1 MIIRGSETVIIVRK
15 TETGSTDEYGLPVV
29 NTENIVVKNCLIAL
43 NSSSEDETENRNP
56 EDIVLR
62 VYLPSGTVIEEEDTF
77 IIRNTHFVKDSIP
90 FDWGINPFQGFAAG
104 VELVV
109 RKRNG

>member
-15 TETGSTDEYGLPVV
+15 TESENTDEYGIPV
-29 NTENIVVKNCLIAL
+29 TTTQNIVVKNCLIAL

-56 EDIVLR
+56 EDIKLKVF
-62 VYLPSGTVIEEEDTF
+62 LPAGTVIEETDTF

-90 FDWGINPFQGFAAG
+90 HDWSINPFVGFKSG
-104 VELVV
+104 VEIVV